1 MLSVVI
7 PAFNEQEMV
16 PAAAGQIDGILSR
29 AGIPHELIF
38 IDDGSRDATWAEIRA
53 ESERRDTVRGVHFS
67 RNFRKEAAIFAGL
80 QAADGDCVA
89 VIDCDL
95 QHPPEKLVEMY
106 RLWEQGV
113 EVVEGVKTD
122 RGEESLAHRV
132 AAKTFYR
139 LISEATHIDMTRA
152 SDFKLLDR
160 KAVNVLLSMRE
171 KRAFFRAL
179 SSWIGFRT
187 AEVPYEVRE
196 RAAGESKWSTWLLI
210 KYALSN
216 ITAFTSL
223 PLHLIT
229 GCGAA
234 SFLAALIVGIV
245 SIVRLAMGRVVT
257 GLTGAVIL
265 LLFLSGLIMVGL
277 GIIGYYLGNIYMEIQ
292 DRPRFIGPVPPPLS
306 IRLLHCVTIIAE
318 FRKKS
323 TGFQVFF
330 RTPQVSD
337 TMKRGRS

>member
-53 ESERRDTVRGVHFS
+53 ESEHRDTVRGVHFS

-265 LLFLSGLIMVGL
+265 LLFLRGLIMVGL

-292 DRPRFIGPVPPPLS
+292 DRPRFIVSETCGV
-306 IRLLHCVTIIAE
+306 
-318 FRKKS
+318 RKKS
-323 TGFQVFF
+323 
-330 RTPQVSD
+330 
-337 TMKRGRS
+337 

>member
-53 ESERRDTVRGVHFS
+53 ESEHRDTVRGVHFS

-223 PLHLIT
+223 PLHLST

-292 DRPRFIGPVPPPLS
+292 DRPRFIVSETCGV
-306 IRLLHCVTIIAE
+306 
-318 FRKKS
+318 RKKS
-323 TGFQVFF
+323 
-330 RTPQVSD
+330 
-337 TMKRGRS
+337 

>member
-292 DRPRFIGPVPPPLS
+292 DRPRFIVSETCGV
-306 IRLLHCVTIIAE
+306 
-318 FRKKS
+318 RKKPES
-323 TGFQVFF
+323 LLTFF
-330 RTPQVSD
+330 
-337 TMKRGRS
+337 GILL

>member
-53 ESERRDTVRGVHFS
+53 ESEHRDTVRGVHFS

-234 SFLAALIVGIV
+234 SFLAALIVSIV
-245 SIVRLAMGRVVT
+245 SIVRLAMGRAVT

-292 DRPRFIGPVPPPLS
+292 DRPRFIVSETCGV
-306 IRLLHCVTIIAE
+306 
-318 FRKKS
+318 RKK
-323 TGFQVFF
+323 T
-330 RTPQVSD
+330 
-337 TMKRGRS
+337 

>member
-53 ESERRDTVRGVHFS
+53 ESEHRDTVRGVHFS

-277 GIIGYYLGNIYMEIQ
+277 GIIGYYLGNIYTEIQ
-292 DRPRFIGPVPPPLS
+292 DRPRFIVSETCGV
-306 IRLLHCVTIIAE
+306 
-318 FRKKS
+318 RKK
-323 TGFQVFF
+323 T
-330 RTPQVSD
+330 
-337 TMKRGRS
+337 

>member
-53 ESERRDTVRGVHFS
+53 ESEHRDTVRGVHFS
-67 RNFRKEAAIFAGL
+67 RNFRKEAAIFTGL

-106 RLWEQGV
+106 RLWEQGG
-113 EVVEGVKTD
+113 EVGEGVKTD

-292 DRPRFIGPVPPPLS
+292 DRPRFIVSETCGV
-306 IRLLHCVTIIAE
+306 
-318 FRKKS
+318 RKK
-323 TGFQVFF
+323 T
-330 RTPQVSD
+330 
-337 TMKRGRS
+337 

>member
-53 ESERRDTVRGVHFS
+53 ESEHRDTVRGVHFS

-292 DRPRFIGPVPPPLS
+292 DRPRFIVS
-306 IRLLHCVTIIAE
+306 ETCCV
-318 FRKKS
+318 RKK
-323 TGFQVFF
+323 T
-330 RTPQVSD
+330 
-337 TMKRGRS
+337 

>member
-53 ESERRDTVRGVHFS
+53 ESEHRDTVRGVHFS

-234 SFLAALIVGIV
+234 SFLAALTVGIV

-292 DRPRFIGPVPPPLS
+292 DRPRFIVSETCGV
-306 IRLLHCVTIIAE
+306 
-318 FRKKS
+318 RKK
-323 TGFQVFF
+323 T
-330 RTPQVSD
+330 
-337 TMKRGRS
+337 

>member
-16 PAAAGQIDGILSR
+16 PAAAEQIDGILSR

-53 ESERRDTVRGVHFS
+53 ESEHRDTVRGVHFS

-210 KYALSN
+210 NYALSN

-292 DRPRFIGPVPPPLS
+292 DRPRFIVSETCGV
-306 IRLLHCVTIIAE
+306 
-318 FRKKS
+318 RKK
-323 TGFQVFF
+323 T
-330 RTPQVSD
+330 
-337 TMKRGRS
+337 

>member
-80 QAADGDCVA
+80 QVADGDCVA

-292 DRPRFIGPVPPPLS
+292 DRPRFIVSETCGV
-306 IRLLHCVTIIAE
+306 
-318 FRKKS
+318 RKK
-323 TGFQVFF
+323 T
-330 RTPQVSD
+330 
-337 TMKRGRS
+337 

>member
-16 PAAAGQIDGILSR
+16 PAAAEQIDGILSR

-53 ESERRDTVRGVHFS
+53 ESEHRDTVRGVHFS

-89 VIDCDL
+89 VIDCDP

-187 AEVPYEVRE
+187 AEVPYEVRAAPYHGLRRGVVPGCAYRRHRVD
-196 RAAGESKWSTWLLI
+196 RASGHGPCRHRPDGRRDPAAVPQRPDHGRPRHHRLLSRQ
-210 KYALSN
+210 YLYGNSG
-216 ITAFTSL
+216 
-223 PLHLIT
+223 P
-229 GCGAA
+229 
-234 SFLAALIVGIV
+234 AALYRI
-245 SIVRLAMGRVVT
+245 RDLRRAEK
-257 GLTGAVIL
+257 IL
-265 LLFLSGLIMVGL
+265 KA
-277 GIIGYYLGNIYMEIQ
+277 
-292 DRPRFIGPVPPPLS
+292 
-306 IRLLHCVTIIAE
+306 C
-318 FRKKS
+318 
-323 TGFQVFF
+323 
-330 RTPQVSD
+330 
-337 TMKRGRS
+337 

>member
-53 ESERRDTVRGVHFS
+53 ESEHRDTVRGVHFS

-139 LISEATHIDMTRA
+139 LISEATPIDMTRA

-292 DRPRFIGPVPPPLS
+292 DRPRFIVSETCGV
-306 IRLLHCVTIIAE
+306 
-318 FRKKS
+318 RKK
-323 TGFQVFF
+323 T
-330 RTPQVSD
+330 
-337 TMKRGRS
+337 

>member
-53 ESERRDTVRGVHFS
+53 ESEHRDTVRGVHFS

-122 RGEESLAHRV
+122 RSEESLAHRV

-292 DRPRFIGPVPPPLS
+292 DRPRFIVSETCGV
-306 IRLLHCVTIIAE
+306 
-318 FRKKS
+318 RKKS
-323 TGFQVFF
+323 
-330 RTPQVSD
+330 
-337 TMKRGRS
+337 

>member
-53 ESERRDTVRGVHFS
+53 ESEHRDTVRGIHFS

-245 SIVRLAMGRVVT
+245 SIVRLAMGRAVT

-292 DRPRFIGPVPPPLS
+292 DRPRFIVSETCGV
-306 IRLLHCVTIIAE
+306 
-318 FRKKS
+318 RKK
-323 TGFQVFF
+323 T
-330 RTPQVSD
+330 
-337 TMKRGRS
+337 

>member
-16 PAAAGQIDGILSR
+16 PAAAEQIDGILSR

-38 IDDGSRDATWAEIRA
+38 VDDGSRDATWAEIRA
-53 ESERRDTVRGVHFS
+53 ESEHRDTVRGVHFS

-292 DRPRFIGPVPPPLS
+292 DRPRFIVSETCGV
-306 IRLLHCVTIIAE
+306 
-318 FRKKS
+318 RKK
-323 TGFQVFF
+323 T
-330 RTPQVSD
+330 
-337 TMKRGRS
+337 

>member
-160 KAVNVLLSMRE
+160 KAVNVLLSMQE

-292 DRPRFIGPVPPPLS
+292 DRPRFIVSETCGV
-306 IRLLHCVTIIAE
+306 
-318 FRKKS
+318 RKK
-323 TGFQVFF
+323 T
-330 RTPQVSD
+330 
-337 TMKRGRS
+337 

>member
-16 PAAAGQIDGILSR
+16 PAAAEQIDGILSR

-234 SFLAALIVGIV
+234 SFVAALIVGIV

-292 DRPRFIGPVPPPLS
+292 DRPRFIVSETCGV
-306 IRLLHCVTIIAE
+306 
-318 FRKKS
+318 RKKS
-323 TGFQVFF
+323 
-330 RTPQVSD
+330 
-337 TMKRGRS
+337 

>member
-53 ESERRDTVRGVHFS
+53 ESEHRDTVRGVHFS

-122 RGEESLAHRV
+122 RGEESQAHRV

-292 DRPRFIGPVPPPLS
+292 DRPRFIVSETCGV
-306 IRLLHCVTIIAE
+306 
-318 FRKKS
+318 RKK
-323 TGFQVFF
+323 T
-330 RTPQVSD
+330 
-337 TMKRGRS
+337 

>member
-53 ESERRDTVRGVHFS
+53 ESEHRDTVRGVHFS

-139 LISEATHIDMTRA
+139 LISEATHIDRTRA

-292 DRPRFIGPVPPPLS
+292 DRPRFIVSETCGV
-306 IRLLHCVTIIAE
+306 
-318 FRKKS
+318 RKK
-323 TGFQVFF
+323 T
-330 RTPQVSD
+330 
-337 TMKRGRS
+337 

>member
-245 SIVRLAMGRVVT
+245 LIVRLAMGRVVT

-292 DRPRFIGPVPPPLS
+292 DRPRFIVSETCGV
-306 IRLLHCVTIIAE
+306 
-318 FRKKS
+318 RKK
-323 TGFQVFF
+323 T
-330 RTPQVSD
+330 
-337 TMKRGRS
+337 

>member
-29 AGIPHELIF
+29 AGIPHDLIF

-53 ESERRDTVRGVHFS
+53 ESEHRDTVRGVHFS

-292 DRPRFIGPVPPPLS
+292 DRPRFIVSETCGV
-306 IRLLHCVTIIAE
+306 
-318 FRKKS
+318 RKKS
-323 TGFQVFF
+323 
-330 RTPQVSD
+330 
-337 TMKRGRS
+337 

>member
-53 ESERRDTVRGVHFS
+53 ESEHRDTVRGVHFS

-187 AEVPYEVRE
+187 AEVPYEG
-196 RAAGESKWSTWLLI
+196 AAGESKWSTWLLI

-292 DRPRFIGPVPPPLS
+292 DRPRFIVSETCGV
-306 IRLLHCVTIIAE
+306 
-318 FRKKS
+318 RKKS
-323 TGFQVFF
+323 
-330 RTPQVSD
+330 
-337 TMKRGRS
+337 